1 MNKILLALNAFLVLA
16 VAFLFYKVNSI
27 GGSSSDN
34 ETKKEITENKTEDS
48 TKTTSKIDV
57 INVATPPTGKIAFI
71 NIDVIN
77 EQSLEIADLV
87 NELKRS
93 KSNIEASVQSLS
105 MQYQKKMQEYE
116 ASAKAGI
123 APQSE
128 LEAKGREIQAIEK
141 EAQNK
146 QLQMDNLSMT
156 MNEKNGAFQQGLK
169 AFLVK
174 WNDGRYDYI
183 LTYSDAVPTLLLGNA
198 SLDITKE
205 VIEKVNAEYKSKKE
219 QSKSKK

>member
-1 MNKILLALNAFLVLA
+1 MNKILLGVNAFLVLA

-27 GGSSSDN
+27 GGSA
-34 ETKKEITENKTEDS
+34 ETKDVKKENTNSGDSAKKTN
-48 TKTTSKIDV
+48 TDV
-57 INVATPPTGKIAFI
+57 VNVATPPTGKIAFV
-71 NIDVIN
+71 NIDIIN
-77 EQSLEIADLV
+77 EQSLEVGDMV

-93 KSNIEASVQSLS
+93 KANIEASVQSLS

-156 MNEKNGAFQQGLK
+156 MNEKNGTFQQNLK
-169 AFLVK
+169 SFLVK
-174 WNDGRYDYI
+174 WNDGKYDYI

-205 VIEKVNAEYKSKKE
+205 IMEKVNAEYKAKKDESKI
-219 QSKSKK
+219 KK

>member
-1 MNKILLALNAFLVLA
+1 MNKILLGLNAFLVIA
-16 VAFLFYKVNSI
+16 VAFLFYKINSI
-27 GGSSSDN
+27 GGSASDN
-34 ETKKEITENKTEDS
+34 DLKKEITSTANDSAKKTVS
-48 TKTTSKIDV
+48 DV
-57 INVATPPTGKIAFI
+57 VNVATPPTGKIAFV

-77 EQSLEIADLV
+77 EQSFEVADMV
-87 NELKRS
+87 NEMKRS
-93 KSNIEASVQSLS
+93 KTNIEASVQSLS

-116 ASAKAGI
+116 ISAKAGI

-174 WNDGRYDYI
+174 WNNGKYDYI

-205 VIEKVNAEYKSKKE
+205 VMEKVNEEYKSKKE
-219 QSKSKK
+219 SSKIKK